1 MTPPATPERY
11 QHQRFPTEMLS
22 HGVWLYSRFYLSYRE
37 VFLTMNGERHY
48 LWRAVEQDGKV
59 LDLLVQ
65 SRRNKKVAKQCFRQ
79 LLKGLT
85 YVPRVIITDKLKS

>member
-11 QHQRFPTEMLS
+11 QYQRFSTEMLS
-22 HGVWLYSRFYLSYRE
+22 HGVCLYSRFYLSYRE
-37 VFLTMNGERHY
+37 AFLTMNGERHY

-65 SRRNKKVAKQCFRQ
+65 SRRNKKATKQCFRQ